1 MMKNKE
7 NLITADEAHK
17 ILREILP
24 QLIIKFGLY
33 EMFTKNPDKAIEKLK
48 SILASTKGRY
58 LSEKNIIIICD
69 FPSER
74 RKLLSFMRKN
84 QNIDKDLK
92 LMFLLQAVALFEN
105 MVNTHLQIELFLNY
119 DFTIKEIN
127 NILYKLKMEDKL
139 GWFLKI
145 ICGKDFTKSKKWKL
159 IDDNLKARNF
169 FIHYK
174 PETGEKY
181 DIYLKYLEIPSI
193 EKFLEHSL
201 YCYNYLKKVRSE
213 KFKDFDRKIKTTI
226 RILDERHEAIKKSSM
241 LKVNK
246 TEKQ

>member
-139 GWFLKI
+139 GWFFENHLWKRLY
-145 ICGKDFTKSKKWKL
+145 KKQKM
-159 IDDNLKARNF
+159 
-169 FIHYK
+169 
-174 PETGEKY
+174 ET
-181 DIYLKYLEIPSI
+181 
-193 EKFLEHSL
+193 H
-201 YCYNYLKKVRSE
+201 R
-213 KFKDFDRKIKTTI
+213 
-226 RILDERHEAIKKSSM
+226 
-241 LKVNK
+241 
-246 TEKQ
+246 